1 MGERAEGTGV
11 PFYLGLGWGP
21 TGFLYD
27 EAISCLFDFII
38 TIR

>member
-1 MGERAEGTGV
+1 MNGQRELGI

-27 EAISCLFDFII
+27 EAISYFFDFII
-38 TIR
+38 T